1 MQQPD
6 RAATQRPVSPVCIMP
21 DRGMN
26 LEELTSFRME
36 NMTQSTQFPAA
47 SLEAVP
53 YPADGLLSDDLRL
66 TRDVN
71 GKLSLQSPHCAKSKA
86 FFEQAPSHAS
96 PTVNGQASTLEA
108 AVEKAGS
115 LLRSARHPLLG
126 GLATDVYGMRAV
138 MNLAETSGATI
149 DHMNSKSSMKNILVV
164 QNSGWYVTTLSE
176 VKNRVDLLLVIG
188 TDIVS
193 YFPRFFERVIWNKEA
208 MFTENTADRE
218 IVYLGGRA
226 LDTTAGI
233 SPTGRQPDVLPCDIE
248 RVPEV
253 LAALRAI
260 VAGKPLKADQV
271 AGIARASLEK
281 LAERLKAAK
290 YSVIAWT
297 GSALDF
303 PHAELSIQNIV
314 GVVQELNKT
323 TRSAGLPLS
332 GNDGDVTAYNVS
344 TWISGYPFRNSY
356 RRGYPDYDPY
366 HYDTARLLAE
376 GETDVLVWINS
387 FNPER
392 LPPKSNVPTI
402 VIGHSGMQ
410 FEEVPEVFIPI
421 AIPGLEADGAQF
433 RSDSSVTLPL
443 RKLRDTNLPTLAD
456 VLSAIESTLKAA

>member
-1 MQQPD
+1 
-6 RAATQRPVSPVCIMP
+6 MP
-21 DRGMN
+21 DQGMI

-36 NMTQSTQFPAA
+36 NMTQSTHFPAA

-66 TRDVN
+66 NRDSAGN
-71 GKLSLQSPHCAKSKA
+71 LSLESPDCPKSKA
-86 FFEQAPSHAS
+86 FFESTYADAS
-96 PTVNGQASTLEA
+96 PTINGQATTLEA
-108 AVEKAGS
+108 AIKKATE
-115 LLRSARHPLLG
+115 LFRDAKHPLLS

-138 MNLAETSGATI
+138 MNLAESTGSTI
-149 DHMNSKSSMKNILVV
+149 DHMNSKSSMKNILVM

-176 VKNRVDLLLVIG
+176 VKNRVDLLLVVG

-193 YFPRFFERVIWNKEA
+193 YFPRFFERMIWNKEA
-208 MFTENTADRE
+208 MFTENTAERD
-218 IVYLGGRA
+218 IVYLGGRN
-226 LDTTAGI
+226 LNTAPGV
-233 SPTGRQPDVLPCDIE
+233 SPTGKQPDVLPCDLDK
-248 RVPEV
+248 VPEV

-260 VAGKPLKADQV
+260 VAGNPLKADNI
-271 AGIARASLEK
+271 AGVSRQSLEK

-290 YSVIAWT
+290 YSVVAWT

-314 GVVQELNKT
+314 GIVQELNKT

-366 HYDTARLLAE
+366 HYDTSRLLAE
-376 GETDVLVWINS
+376 GETDILVWINS

-392 LPPKSNVPTI
+392 LPPQSNGPTI
-402 VIGHSGMQ
+402 VIGHPGMQ
-410 FEEVPEVFIPI
+410 FKQSPDVFIPI
-421 AIPGLEADGAQF
+421 AIPGLEANGAQF

-443 RKLRDTNLPTLAD
+443 RKLRDTSLPTLAD
-456 VLSAIESTLKAA
+456 VLSSIESALKAA

>member
-1 MQQPD
+1 
-6 RAATQRPVSPVCIMP
+6 MP
-21 DRGMN
+21 DQGMN
-26 LEELTSFRME
+26 LKELTSFRME
-36 NMTQSTQFPAA
+36 NMTQSTLFPAA
-47 SLEAVP
+47 SLEAVAH
-53 YPADGLLSDDLRL
+53 PADGLLSDDLKLERDADGNLVL
-66 TRDVN
+66 T
-71 GKLSLQSPHCAKSKA
+71 SPLCPQAKA
-86 FFEQAPSHAS
+86 FFEYPRDNAT
-96 PTVNGQASTLEA
+96 PTVNGQATTLDAAIAKSTEIFRA
-108 AVEKAGS
+108 AK
-115 LLRSARHPLLG
+115 HPLLA

-138 MNLAETSGATI
+138 MNLAETTGATL
-149 DHMNSKSSMKNILVV
+149 DHMNSKSSMKNILVM
-164 QNSGWYVTTLSE
+164 QNSGWFVTTLSE
-176 VKNRVDLLLVIG
+176 VKNRVDLLVVIG

-218 IVYLGGRA
+218 IVYLGGRD
-226 LDTTAGI
+226 LNTAPGV
-233 SPTGRQPDVLPCDIE
+233 SPNGKQPDVLPCDLD

-260 VAGKPLKADQV
+260 VAGKPLKADNV
-271 AGIARASLEK
+271 AGIARESLEK

-366 HYDTARLLAE
+366 HYDTTRLLAE

-387 FNPER
+387 FKPER
-392 LPPKSNVPTI
+392 VPPKSKAPTI
-402 VIGHSGMQ
+402 VIGHPAMQ
-410 FEEVPEVFIPI
+410 FEQAPEVFIPI
-421 AIPGLEADGAQF
+421 AIPGLEANGAQF

-443 RKLRDTNLPTLAD
+443 RKLRDTSLPTLAD
-456 VLSAIESTLKAA
+456 VLSAIESALKAA

>member
-1 MQQPD
+1 
-6 RAATQRPVSPVCIMP
+6 
-21 DRGMN
+21 
-26 LEELTSFRME
+26 
-36 NMTQSTQFPAA
+36 MTQSTHFPAA
-47 SLEAVP
+47 TLEAVA
-53 YPADGLLSDDLRL
+53 YPADGLLSDDLKL
-66 TRDVN
+66 NRDADGN
-71 GKLSLQSPHCAKSKA
+71 LSLESPPCPKSKT
-86 FFEQAPSHAS
+86 FFGRPRTNAAPAID
-96 PTVNGQASTLEA
+96 GQPSTLEA
-108 AVEKAGS
+108 AIEKATA
-115 LLRSARHPLLG
+115 LFRHAKHPLLG

-138 MNLAETSGATI
+138 MNLAESAGATI
-149 DHMNSKSSMKNILVV
+149 DHMNSKSSMKNILVM
-164 QNSGWYVTTLSE
+164 QNSGWYITTLSE

-208 MFTENTADRE
+208 MFTENTAERE
-218 IVYLGGRA
+218 IVYLGGRD
-226 LDTTAGI
+226 LNTTPGV
-233 SPTGRQPDVLPCDIE
+233 SPTGKQPDVLPCDLD

-260 VAGKPLKADQV
+260 VAGKPLKTDNV
-271 AGIARASLEK
+271 AGISREALEK

-314 GVVQELNKT
+314 GIVQELNKT

-366 HYDTARLLAE
+366 HYDTSRLLAE

-402 VIGHSGMQ
+402 VIGHPAMQ
-410 FEEVPEVFIPI
+410 FEQAPDVFIPI
-421 AIPGLEADGAQF
+421 AIPGLEANGAQF

-443 RKLRDTNLPTLAD
+443 RKLRETSLPTLSD
-456 VLSAIESTLKAA
+456 VLSSIESALKAA